1 MSNDTTARA
10 VMEST
15 HELTGSML
23 SEALPYIQRFAGKVV
38 VVKYGGNALAG
49 SSDVDAASTFARDIA
64 LMHAVGIKPV
74 VVHGGGPQ
82 ISALMERLGKKPE
95 FRNGLRVTDQET
107 IEIASMVLLG
117 TVNPQLV
124 SAINVHGARA
134 VGVSGQD
141 AGLLQVEQRDPE
153 LGFVGDIHA
162 VDPTVLLSA
171 INDNAIPVVAT
182 IGSDSSG
189 QAYNVN
195 ADTAAAAI
203 AVALGAEKLIYL
215 TDIEGLRAVKD
226 DPASLI
232 RKATAS
238 EVDAMLKTGSI
249 DGGMIPKMES
259 CVSALQQSVH
269 DCHILDG
276 RISHVLLIELFTI
289 AGVGTMIS
297 QDSEATSQAK
307 ARNS

>member
-1 MSNDTTARA
+1 MSHDTTARA
-10 VMEST
+10 LMESS

-23 SEALPYIQRFAGKVV
+23 SEALPYIQRFAGKIV

-141 AGLLQVEQRDPE
+141 AGLLQVTQRDPG
-153 LGFVGDIHA
+153 LGFVGDIHH

-171 INDNAIPVVAT
+171 INDNAVPVVAT
-182 IGSDSSG
+182 IGCDASG

-226 DPASLI
+226 DPSSLV

-238 EVDAMLKTGSI
+238 QIAEMLKTGSI

-276 RISHVLLIELFTI
+276 RIAHVLLIELFTI

-297 QDSEATSQAK
+297 QDSETIQAK
-307 ARNS
+307 AHV